1 MSTPSSE
8 VVRYLESVGDEDRRA
23 ALTELREA
31 CLQLLPG
38 FTESMRYRMP
48 GYERDGELELGFA
61 NQKQYISLYVLR
73 TDVMA
78 AHRDRLDGLNVGKGC
93 IRYRRPDQMDM
104 DVVRSILRMTA
115 STTGPIC

>member
-1 MSTPSSE
+1 M
-8 VVRYLESVGDEDRRA
+8 VRYLESVADEGRRA
-23 ALTELREA
+23 ALTDLREA

-38 FTESMRYRMP
+38 FTEAMRYRMP
-48 GYERDGELELGFA
+48 CYERNGEPELGFA
-61 NQKQYISLYVLR
+61 NQKQYISLYVVR

-93 IRYRRPDQMDM
+93 IRYRRPDQIDM
-104 DVVRSILRMTA
+104 DVVHSILRMTA